1 MISRVNR
8 SSESFPPEDAG
19 LIRRNCMV
27 GLRVIFGLFWAA
39 DAYLKWSLIEQ
50 GIDYQDLVSSAA
62 EGQPS
67 TVASWI
73 RFWADIAKSTPGF
86 PYVTA
91 VAETLIAIF
100 IIIGLF
106 KLTSLAG
113 IFFSFLIWSTAEA
126 FGGVFTPG
134 ATDIGTAPPLH
145 GHVRR
150 AHSCSRRNATGGS
163 YAALGHA
170 KLNQLI
176 YKSCKL
182 VGLLPRVSSLQ
193 YTEKPHCPLA
203 CTPLYPLL

>member
-1 MISRVNR
+1 MVPDSAGNRLPGTSFKCRRRATEHRRFMDKVLGRYCKFNPRFPLRNSR
-8 SSESFPPEDAG
+8 S
-19 LIRRNCMV
+19 RNPHCHIHHH
-27 GLRVIFGLFWAA
+27 R
-39 DAYLKWSLIEQ
+39 
-50 GIDYQDLVSSAA
+50 
-62 EGQPS
+62 
-67 TVASWI
+67 
-73 RFWADIAKSTPGF
+73 
-86 PYVTA
+86 
-91 VAETLIAIF
+91 TLQ
-100 IIIGLF
+100 
-106 KLTSLAG
+106 TSLAG

-176 YKSCKL
+176 YKSYKL